1 MSEPVFQQ
9 GTVMS
14 RPPTN
19 VQHEFGP
26 HHLTVVN
33 LIRLK
38 TTKIASRS
46 SLRSFRP
53 ASIHY
58 FIIVMCFRTHAVTMA
73 LCTNIPKARRPIP
86 LEQQVNIV
94 PEQCD
99 TNCAIIPRT
108 VFTCVSTP
116 HHIFTPLTQITHDSY
131 PRLNKQYD

>member
-1 MSEPVFQQ
+1 
-9 GTVMS
+9 MS
-14 RPPTN
+14 RSPTKI
-19 VQHEFGP
+19 QHEFGP
-26 HHLTVVN
+26 RHLTVVN

-38 TTKIASRS
+38 TTKITFRS

-58 FIIVMCFRTHAVTMA
+58 FIVLTIVMCFRTHAVTMA

-99 TNCAIIPRT
+99 TNCAIILRK
-108 VFTCVSTP
+108 VFTYVSTP
-116 HHIFTPLTQITHDSY
+116 HHIFTPLTQITYDSY